1 MAKVIES
8 IDESVQKFIAK
19 QHMFF
24 VATAPN
30 EGGHVNVSPK
40 GYDSFRILS
49 PHRVAYLDLTGSGNE
64 TSAHL
69 HQNGRITF
77 MFCAFEGAPN
87 ILRLF
92 GQGRVILPDT
102 PEWDELIGQFTPTLG
117 ARQIIVAEID
127 RVQTSCGY
135 SIPFFDYKGE
145 RETLVKWAENK
156 GEDGLEEYHAQK
168 NVCSIDGLVTP
179 IGERLAAREK

>member
-1 MAKVIES
+1 LAKVIES

-77 MFCAFEGAPN
+77 MFC
-87 ILRLF
+87 
-92 GQGRVILPDT
+92 GQMRCTI
-102 PEWDELIGQFTPTLG
+102 
-117 ARQIIVAEID
+117 
-127 RVQTSCGY
+127 
-135 SIPFFDYKGE
+135 
-145 RETLVKWAENK
+145 
-156 GEDGLEEYHAQK
+156 
-168 NVCSIDGLVTP
+168 
-179 IGERLAAREK
+179 